1 MIVSDVTVLIT
12 LINIDALE
20 VLSLFTERIVLP
32 PEVYEEVTY
41 RPSAKS
47 VIDQEIER
55 GFMRVEKYEDHT
67 VFNELNYILDA
78 GESAAMTLAI
88 EKKLPLIIDEKEG
101 RSIAKRQGIEIV
113 GLVGILRF
121 LYVENCLEKE
131 KVLEIVD
138 RLNRSDFRVS
148 KSLLALIIA

>member
-1 MIVSDVTVLIT
+1 MIVSDATVLIT
-12 LINIDALE
+12 LININALE
-20 VLSLFTERIVLP
+20 VLSLFTERIILP

-55 GFMRVEKYEDHT
+55 GFMRVKKYENHT
-67 VFNELNYILDA
+67 IFNELNYILDA

-88 EKKLPLIIDEKEG
+88 EKKLPLIIDEKKG
-101 RSIAKRQGIEIV
+101 RSIARRQGIEIV

-121 LYVENCLEKE
+121 LYMENRLERE

-148 KSLLALIIA
+148 EALLALIVS

>member
-1 MIVSDVTVLIT
+1 MIVSDATVLIT

-20 VLSLFTERIVLP
+20 VLGLFTEQIILP

-55 GFMRVEKYEDHT
+55 GFMAVEKYENHT
-67 VFNELNYILDA
+67 IFNELNYILDA

-88 EKKLPLIIDEKEG
+88 EKKLPLIIDEKKG
-101 RSIAKRQGIEIV
+101 RSIARRQGIEIV

-121 LYVENCLEKE
+121 LYMENRLEKE

-148 KSLLALIIA
+148 EALLALIVS

>member
-1 MIVSDVTVLIT
+1 MIVSDATVLIT
-12 LINIDALE
+12 LININALE
-20 VLSLFTERIVLP
+20 VLGLFTEQIILP
-32 PEVYEEVTY
+32 TEVYEEVTY

-55 GFMRVEKYEDHT
+55 GFMAVEKYENHT
-67 VFNELNYILDA
+67 IFNELNYILDA

-88 EKKLPLIIDEKEG
+88 EKKLPLIIDEKKG
-101 RSIAKRQGIEIV
+101 RSIARRQGIEIV

-121 LYVENCLEKE
+121 LYMENRLEKE

-148 KSLLALIIA
+148 EALLALIVS